1 MEFLTLWTALVAAAV
16 AVPLLL
22 LLYFLKLKRRE
33 LIVSSTLLWKRAVQD
48 LQVNA
53 PFQRLRNNILLLLQ
67 LLMLLAL
74 LLALAGPILSLMSGR
89 ARRHV
94 LLIDRS
100 ASMSATDVEPSRLEE
115 AKRQAR
121 IYVES
126 LRDPGLLSFRGARDQ
141 TMVIAFDRYSKVMCN
156 FTGDKRQLIAA
167 IDSIQ
172 AGDGDSYLGEAIIVA
187 EAFSQAPGD
196 EPANQG
202 EQETAKLMLFSDGR
216 IADLDQIMVNTE
228 DLTFHC
234 VGQSGKNV
242 GITAMRA
249 RRSYENP
256 DEVEVFATVA
266 NYDSEPA
273 TTDVQLSVNDD
284 VRAVK
289 SVTIPAGK
297 GIDEGDSN
305 EPGPERAGPAGAGP
319 QGAGRVAVNFS
330 LSYAEAGLLTVR
342 QLQGD
347 SLASDDT
354 AWAVLA
360 PPKRLTV
367 LLVTAGNKVLELALK
382 ACPLYKLDIMTPS
395 QFDANVPGA
404 PNGDVSDFG
413 LEQHY
418 DVVVLDNH
426 LPVRTPR
433 CRYLVFGRPPNG
445 IDVSVLQELENQ
457 AVVDWRPKHAVL
469 KYVNLA
475 NLFAQKCYKLDL
487 PRDAELLAEFNE
499 SPALAL
505 VRRSG
510 SVFLLA
516 PFDILNTTWPFE
528 PSFVLF
534 CYNAVSFL
542 GMQVGQNE
550 EGNLLVGDP
559 ITVDGLNPGQS
570 ALVDGP
576 GFSAVQIKANSSGS
590 VRFPGTEHVGV
601 YGIRAEGSATDG
613 ARLFAVNMLNA
624 AESNIEPVRRID
636 VSGVQVQAQA
646 AAVGRANLP
655 LWPFLVGFVLFL
667 ACLEWIIYNQK
678 VRI

>member
-1 MEFLTLWTALVAAAV
+1 MQFLTPWTALGAAAV

-48 LQVNA
+48 LQVNV
-53 PFQRLRNNILLLLQ
+53 PFQRLRNNILLFLQ

-74 LLALAGPILSLMSGR
+74 LLALAGPILSLMSGQ

-126 LRDPGLLSFRGARDQ
+126 LRDQGFLSFRGPRDQ
-141 TMVIAFDRYSKVMCN
+141 TMVIAFDKHSKVMCN
-156 FTGDKRQLIAA
+156 FTADKQQLIAA

-172 AGDGDSYLGEAIIVA
+172 AGDGDSCLGEAIMVA
-187 EAFSQAPGD
+187 QAFTQAPGD
-196 EPANQG
+196 EPANQDS
-202 EQETAKLMLFSDGR
+202 QEPAKLMLFSDGR
-216 IADLDQIMVNTE
+216 IADLDQIIVNTDE
-228 DLTFHC
+228 LTFHC
-234 VGQSGKNV
+234 IGESGRNV
-242 GITAMRA
+242 GVTAMRA

-266 NYDSEPA
+266 NYDTEPV

-297 GIDEGDSN
+297 GKADS
-305 EPGPERAGPAGAGP
+305 GGAEP

-330 LSYAEAGLLTVR
+330 LSYAEAGVLTVR

-347 SLASDDT
+347 SLASDDA

-360 PPKRLTV
+360 PPKRLAV
-367 LLVTAGNKVLELALK
+367 LLVTAGNKVVESALK

-395 QFDANVPGA
+395 QFDANTPGA
-404 PNGDVSDFG
+404 PGGDVSQLTF
-413 LEQHY
+413 EQRY
-418 DVVVLDNH
+418 DVIVLDNH

-475 NLFAQKCYKLDL
+475 NLFTQKCYKLSL

-505 VRRSG
+505 VRRNG

-516 PFDILNTTWPFE
+516 SFDVLDSTWPFE

-542 GMQVGQNE
+542 GMQVGQNDDA
-550 EGNLLVGDP
+550 NLLVGDP
-559 ITVDGLNPGQS
+559 IVVDGLDSGQN
-570 ALVDGP
+570 AFVDGP
-576 GFSAVQIKANSSGS
+576 GFSGIQINANSSGS
-590 VRFPGTEHVGV
+590 VRFPGTDHVGV
-601 YGIRAEGSATDG
+601 YGIRAEEPAAGG
-613 ARLFAVNMLNA
+613 ARLFAVNMLND
-624 AESNIEPVRRID
+624 AESNIEPARQIVA
-636 VSGVQVQAQA
+636 SGVQVQAQA
-646 AAVGRANLP
+646 AAVSRANLP
-655 LWPFLVGFVLFL
+655 LWPFLVGFVLLL
-667 ACLEWIIYNQK
+667 ACLEWLIYNQK

>member
-1 MEFLTLWTALVAAAV
+1 MQFLTPLTALVAAAV
-16 AVPLLL
+16 ALPLLL

-74 LLALAGPILSLMSGR
+74 LLALAAPILSLMSGR

-94 LLIDRS
+94 LLIDHS

-126 LRDPGLLSFRGARDQ
+126 LRDEGFLSFRGARDQ
-141 TMVIAFDRYSKVMCN
+141 TMVIAFDKHSKVMCN
-156 FTGDKRQLIAA
+156 FTADKRQLIAA

-172 AGDGDSYLGEAIIVA
+172 AGDGDSYLGEAIMVA
-187 EAFSQAPGD
+187 QAFTQAPDD

-202 EQETAKLMLFSDGR
+202 SQETVKLMLFSDGQ
-216 IADLDQIMVNTE
+216 IADLDQIIVNTDE
-228 DLTFHC
+228 LMFQC
-234 VGQSGKNV
+234 IGQSGRNV
-242 GITAMRA
+242 GVTAMRA

-266 NYDSEPA
+266 NYDAEPV

-289 SVTIPAGK
+289 SVTIPATGK
-297 GIDEGDSN
+297 GKADS
-305 EPGPERAGPAGAGP
+305 GGAGP
-319 QGAGRVAVNFS
+319 QGAGKVAVNFS
-330 LSYAEAGLLTVR
+330 LSYAEAGVLTVR
-342 QLQGD
+342 QLRGD
-347 SLASDDT
+347 SLASDDA

-367 LLVTAGNKVLELALK
+367 LLVTAGNKVLESALR
-382 ACPLYKLDIMTPS
+382 ACSLYKLDIMTPS
-395 QFDANVPGA
+395 EFDANVPGY
-404 PNGDVSDFG
+404 PNGDGSGLG
-413 LEQHY
+413 LEQCY
-418 DVVVLDNH
+418 DVVALDNH

-457 AVVDWRPKHAVL
+457 AVVDWRPRHAVL
-469 KYVNLA
+469 KYVNLT

-505 VRRSG
+505 VRRNG

-516 PFDILNTTWPFE
+516 PFDVLDSTWPFE

-542 GMQVGQNE
+542 GMQAGQNE
-550 EGNLLVGDP
+550 DANLLVGDP
-559 ITVDGLNPGQS
+559 IVVDGLVSGQS

-576 GFSAVQIKANSSGS
+576 GFSRLQVSANSSGS
-590 VRFPGTEHVGV
+590 VRFARTDRVGV
-601 YGIRAEGSATDG
+601 YGIRAAEPAAGGT
-613 ARLFAVNMLNA
+613 RLFAVNMLND
-624 AESNIEPVRRID
+624 AESNIEPVRQI
-636 VSGVQVQAQA
+636 VASGVEVQAQA

-655 LWPFLVGFVLFL
+655 LWPFFVGFVLFL
-667 ACLEWIIYNQK
+667 ACLEWFVYNRK